1 LFGYELSFKETI
13 NGLSIQMLSY
23 SEKQSEFQDKVF
35 DLMATNDEQLF
46 YYVKDLLNKDIR
58 RFHD

>member
-1 LFGYELSFKETI
+1 
-13 NGLSIQMLSY
+13 MLSY